1 MTPKAVCTNDP
12 IRPGIGRPPP
22 CPKPALDRHI
32 NEPGFFDQAHFIQEC
47 RAFARFARARGQGG
61 DENDAAQTGIITAGT
76 ASGPMAW
83 FGKIIAISPIWV
95 RRTYPRGP

>member
-1 MTPKAVCTNDP
+1 M
-12 IRPGIGRPPP
+12 IRSDRALVGR
-22 CPKPALDRHI
+22 RHAPNRPWTDI
-32 NEPGFFDQAHFIQEC
+32 IHEHGYLDQAHFIQEC

-95 RRTYPRGP
+95 RRTHPHGP